1 MADNVRFQL
10 GDQGQGQIPIG
21 AQAVYQDGLRIRGK
35 GSAVYS
41 ANTGNVFCEF
51 RSDAGFAGWRRHRSK

>member
-1 MADNVRFQL
+1 VH
-10 GDQGQGQIPIG
+10 
-21 AQAVYQDGLRIRGK
+21 
-35 GSAVYS
+35 S